1 MRVCLSLRRLVLLG
15 AAFLAVL
22 LSAGASHAQ
31 AGSEPRVLRVVSDY
45 NYPPFLFLDPAGA
58 PTGYLVDYWRL
69 WEQKT
74 GVKVE
79 LQATRWSEAQR
90 RLQEGEAD
98 VIDMIFRTPAR
109 EPLYDFSPAY
119 AKVPIGVYA
128 DESIRGIRYVAGLR
142 GFMVGVMAGD
152 ACIEELGRQGVDKLR
167 EYPDYA
173 RLIVG
178 AMAGEVRLFCLDEY
192 PANYYLYRNEAQQMF
207 QKVFTLYE
215 GQFHR
220 AVKKGNIEVL
230 RLVERGIASISAEE
244 DAALRA
250 RWMPPPVV
258 DYSRYLRYLA
268 AALVVLA
275 LAALGLI
282 AWLRTLRRAVA
293 RRTAELQA
301 SEARFRRL
309 FEETQQ
315 GVSLVEDG
323 RIVAANKATLKM
335 LRMDRLDQI
344 VGRSPADISPV
355 LQPDGQPSSAKAA
368 AIIARTLAEGSSR
381 FEWLHLRANGE
392 PFPAEVLLTA
402 IPEGKRTLLHAAWT
416 DISAQKAAEREVE
429 RYRERM
435 ETLVAERTAE
445 LAAAT
450 ESLKAAS
457 DEQQAILDTTSS
469 GIALIK
475 DRALIR
481 CNRRLHEMMGWP
493 PGEMA
498 GKSTAIWYPDAAGYA
513 AGGGEVYDT
522 IWQGR
527 PHRREQQLVRRDGSL
542 FWARL
547 TGIAVDVDDRSKGT
561 VWVID
566 DISAEHAVL
575 ENMERARALAE
586 EAANAKSAF
595 LANMSHEMRTP
606 LNAIIGITHLVLKGD
621 LAAQQRGLLEKVQ
634 TSSKHL
640 LGIINDVLDLSK
652 MEAGKLTPEHV
663 DVDLRGL
670 VGEVGA
676 QIAERVKGNGLELV
690 IDIAPDVPTF
700 VIGDPLRISQVLL
713 NYANNAVKFTERGR
727 IAIRARVQRVVHDEL
742 ELRFEVSDTG
752 IGIAE
757 EQLSRLFHSFEQA
770 DSSIT
775 RKYGGTGLGLAI
787 SKRLAELMGGA
798 VGADSMPGGG
808 STFWFTCRVGIS
820 RRDSSPPAP
829 VLALPATGAAVAGAR
844 VLLVEDNELNREVN
858 AALLHDAGVE
868 VDFAE
873 NGAEALCRL
882 QEQAYHLVLMD
893 VQMPVMDGITA
904 TLEIRTRPG
913 LRRLPIVALT
923 ASAMPGDRERCLAA
937 GMNDYLTKPIDPARL
952 QEALQRWI
960 APRATARAF
969 ASSSHP
975 APPATQGLAQTAA
988 LGEAARELCLAVLER
1003 LAADDFASVA
1013 LLENNAVDLRAAL
1026 GDSFDA
1032 VLLAARSFDFAV
1044 ARDRLEAAIAE
1055 AGQGA

>member
-1 MRVCLSLRRLVLLG
+1 M
-15 AAFLAVL
+15 
-22 LSAGASHAQ
+22 
-31 AGSEPRVLRVVSDY
+31 
-45 NYPPFLFLDPAGA
+45 
-58 PTGYLVDYWRL
+58 
-69 WEQKT
+69 
-74 GVKVE
+74 
-79 LQATRWSEAQR
+79 
-90 RLQEGEAD
+90 
-98 VIDMIFRTPAR
+98 
-109 EPLYDFSPAY
+109 
-119 AKVPIGVYA
+119 
-128 DESIRGIRYVAGLR
+128 
-142 GFMVGVMAGD
+142 
-152 ACIEELGRQGVDKLR
+152 
-167 EYPDYA
+167 
-173 RLIVG
+173 
-178 AMAGEVRLFCLDEY
+178 
-192 PANYYLYRNEAQQMF
+192 
-207 QKVFTLYE
+207 
-215 GQFHR
+215 
-220 AVKKGNIEVL
+220 
-230 RLVERGIASISAEE
+230 
-244 DAALRA
+244 
-250 RWMPPPVV
+250 
-258 DYSRYLRYLA
+258 
-268 AALVVLA
+268 
-275 LAALGLI
+275 
-282 AWLRTLRRAVA
+282 RRAVA

>member
-1 MRVCLSLRRLVLLG
+1 MSGFLSLRRLVLLA

-22 LSAGASHAQ
+22 LAAGASHAQ
-31 AGSEPRVLRVVSDY
+31 PRAEPRVLRVVSDY

-79 LQATRWSEAQR
+79 LQAIQWSEAQR
-90 RLQEGEAD
+90 SLLEGEAD

-109 EPLYDFSPAY
+109 EPLYEFSPPY
-119 AKVPIGVYA
+119 AKVPVGVYA
-128 DESIRGIRYVAGLR
+128 DESIQGIHDVAGLR

-152 ACIEELGRQGVDKLR
+152 ACIEELGRQGVDKFR

-178 AMAGEVRLFCLDEY
+178 ALAGEVRLFCLDEY
-192 PANYYLYRNEAQQMF
+192 PANYYLYRNEAQQLF
-207 QKVFTLYE
+207 PKVFTLYE
-215 GQFHR
+215 GRFHR
-220 AVKKGNIEVL
+220 AVKKGNVEAL
-230 RLVERGIASISAEE
+230 RLVERGIAAISAEE

-250 RWMPPPVV
+250 KWMPPPAVE
-258 DYSRYLRYLA
+258 YGRYLRYLA
-268 AALVVLA
+268 AALIVLA

-282 AWLRTLRRAVA
+282 VWLRALRRAVA
-293 RRTAELQA
+293 RRTAELEA

-315 GVSLVEDG
+315 GVTLIEDG
-323 RIVAANKATLKM
+323 RIVAANKASLKM
-335 LRMDRLDQI
+335 LRMERLDQ
-344 VGRSPADISPV
+344 VLGRSPADISPV
-355 LQPDGQPSSAKAA
+355 LQPDGQPSAAKAA
-368 AIIARTLAEGSSR
+368 EIIARTLAEGSSR

-392 PFPAEVLLTA
+392 TFPAEVLLTV
-402 IPEGKRTLLHAAWT
+402 IPEGERMLLHAAWS
-416 DISAQKAAEREVE
+416 DISAQKEAEREVQ
-429 RYRERM
+429 RYRERL

-450 ESLKAAS
+450 DSLKAAI
-457 DEQQAILDTTSS
+457 DEQQAIFDTTSS
-469 GIALIK
+469 GIALIR
-475 DRALIR
+475 DRVLVR
-481 CNRRLHEMMGWP
+481 CNRRLHEMLGWP
-493 PGEMA
+493 PGAMA
-498 GKSTAIWYPDAAGYA
+498 GQSTAIWYPDEAACE
-513 AGGGEVYDT
+513 AGGGEVYET

-527 PHRREQQLVRRDGSL
+527 PHRREQQLMRRDGSL

-547 TGIAVDVDDRSKGT
+547 TGIAVDVHDRSKGT

-575 ENMERARALAE
+575 ENMECARALAE

-606 LNAIIGITHLVLKGD
+606 LNVIIGITHLVLKGD

-634 TSSKHL
+634 ASSKHL

-652 MEAGKLTPEHV
+652 MEAGKLTPEHI
-663 DVDLRGL
+663 DVDLPGL

-676 QIAERVKGNGLELV
+676 QIADKAKGKGLDLV
-690 IDIAPDVPTF
+690 IELAPDVPTF
-700 VIGDPLRISQVLL
+700 VLGDPLRISQVLL

-727 IAIRARVQRVVHDEL
+727 IVLRTRVQHAMHDEL

-757 EQLSRLFHSFEQA
+757 EQRSRLFRSFEQA

-798 VGADSMPGGG
+798 VGVDSAPGGG
-808 STFWFTCRVGIS
+808 STFWFTCKVGVS
-820 RRDSSPPAP
+820 RRASSPPVP
-829 VLALPATGAAVAGAR
+829 SPALPASGAVVAGAR
-844 VLLVEDNELNREVN
+844 VLLVEDNELNREVV
-858 AALLHDAGVE
+858 AALLRDSGVE
-868 VDFAE
+868 VGFAE
-873 NGAEALCRL
+873 DGAEALRRA
-882 QEQAYHLVLMD
+882 QEQVWQLVLMD
-893 VQMPVMDGITA
+893 MQMPVMDGITA
-904 TLEIRTRPG
+904 TREMRKLPG
-913 LRRLPIVALT
+913 LQGLPIVALT

-937 GMNDYLTKPIDPARL
+937 GMNDYLTKPVDPTRL

-960 APRATARAF
+960 GPQTAVR
-969 ASSSHP
+969 SPTSPSQP
-975 APPATQGLAQTAA
+975 VPPATAGVAQTAA
-988 LGEAARELCLAVLER
+988 VDTAARELCRAVLDR

-1013 LLENNAVDLRAAL
+1013 LLESNAADLRAAL
-1026 GDSFDA
+1026 GGSFDA
-1032 VLLAARSFDFAV
+1032 VLQAARSFDFAG
-1044 ARDRLEAAIAE
+1044 ARDRLEVAIAE
-1055 AGQGA
+1055 AG